1 MEILTRPALTLFGVL
16 WIGLL
21 TSSAQNVSF
30 TASVEQTTV
39 GMGDQFEV
47 TFILNGTGGGKNFR
61 PPAFNEFLVVGGPNQ
76 STNMQFINGAVSSSV
91 SYSYVLQPRAE
102 GKFTIPPATVEEGG
116 KQYQTQPVVVT
127 VVKGSAPQQQRSQPG
142 QQPEESADL
151 GKQIDENLFLK
162 VDLDKSR
169 VYQGEQ
175 ITATYKL
182 YNRTRLANLSI
193 GKLPAFTGFWS
204 EDLEE
209 IKQVRFDREVVN
221 GKPFNVAVLKKVAL
235 FPQRAGTLY
244 LDPMEVTC
252 IVQIQSRRRTNDI
265 FDQFFNDPFFGG
277 GFSNVNHKVKNQSS
291 AITVVPLPLTGI
303 LEGFKGAVGKF
314 QMEAWVDKKQT
325 KTNEPVTL
333 KVKISGVGNLKLI
346 ESPTIVVPPD
356 LERYDPKISDNF
368 SVQNGR
374 TAGTRTFEYLLIPRH
389 AGDQTI
395 PSFPFAYFNPESK
408 RYVGLHSPSFTIAIG
423 KGTESASS
431 VSTGLSKED
440 VKLLG
445 EDIRFIK
452 SEGAD
457 LQRKGESFAG
467 STVFYAL
474 FVSPFVAFSA
484 LVLVIR
490 RRARVFG
497 DIASLKSRK
506 ARKMAQRRL
515 VDAKKHLAAKSRE
528 RFYEEISRA
537 LWGYLG
543 DKMGLPPS
551 DLSIDRVRSVLGA
564 RGVSEELLARLTET
578 IEQCEFARFAPPSD
592 EAQLDGMYRK
602 PPN

>member
-1 MEILTRPALTLFGVL
+1 M
-16 WIGLL
+16 
-21 TSSAQNVSF
+21 
-30 TASVEQTTV
+30 
-39 GMGDQFEV
+39 
-47 TFILNGTGGGKNFR
+47 
-61 PPAFNEFLVVGGPNQ
+61 
-76 STNMQFINGAVSSSV
+76 
-91 SYSYVLQPRAE
+91 
-102 GKFTIPPATVEEGG
+102 
-116 KQYQTQPVVVT
+116 T
-127 VVKGSAPQQQRSQPG
+127 VVKGAAPQQQRTQPN
-142 QQPEESADL
+142 QQPAESADL

-162 VDLDKSR
+162 VVLDKSR

-175 ITATYKL
+175 ISATYKL

-193 GKLPAFTGFWS
+193 GKLPAFTGFWN

-209 IKQVRFDREVVN
+209 IKQVKFDREVVN
-221 GKPFNVAVLKKVAL
+221 GKTFNVAVLKKVAL

-252 IVQIQSRRRTNDI
+252 VVQIQSRRRTNDI

-291 AITVVPLPLTGI
+291 AITVIPLPPLGI
-303 LEGFKGAVGKF
+303 VEGFKGAVGKF
-314 QMEAWVDKKQT
+314 QMEAWIDKKQT

-333 KVKISGVGNLKLI
+333 KVKISGAGNLKLI
-346 ESPTIVVPPD
+346 EAPTIVVPPD

-395 PSFPFAYFNPESK
+395 PSFPFSYFNPESK
-408 RYVGLHSPSFTIAIG
+408 RYVALHSPSFTIAIG

-452 SEGAD
+452 SEGAE
-457 LQRKGESFAG
+457 LNRKGETFAG

-474 FVSPFVAFSA
+474 FVSPFVAFGA
-484 LVLVIR
+484 LVVVIR
-490 RRARVFG
+490 RRERVFG
-497 DIASLKSRK
+497 DIASLKSRR

-515 VDAKKHLAAKSRE
+515 ADAKKHLASKAKE
-528 RFYEEISRA
+528 KFYEEISRA

-543 DKMGLPPS
+543 DKMRLPPS

-564 RGVSEELLARLTET
+564 RGVPEELLTRLTGT

-592 EAQLDGMYRK
+592 AAQLDGMYNEAAELISK
-602 PPN
+602 IEEKV